1 MGVALIF
8 KAMLDTF
15 IAKHGSLALRAR
27 SLNFA
32 WYKHFKVSVIVP
44 YDISIAYA
52 MYKIISKN
60 ANLWYFNYTYH
71 ISRKR
76 EALRENRRVIIF
88 K

>member
-15 IAKHGSLALRAR
+15 IAKQGNLALRAR
-27 SLNFA
+27 SKLCMV
-32 WYKHFKVSVIVP
+32 KHFKVSVIVP

-52 MYKIISKN
+52 MYKITSKN
-60 ANLWYFNYTYH
+60 GISTTLTTYLT
-71 ISRKR
+71 K
-76 EALRENRRVIIF
+76 EALRENRWVII